1 MMVIHLRGIGEV
13 FNMLDSIM
21 AEYSQFEQ
29 TGDLLLGL
37 KIMQD
42 ATAARELLSPTD
54 RKHPC
59 LRINACA
66 LQALKQSTSR

>member
-42 ATAARELLSPTD
+42 ATAARRLCSSF
-54 RKHPC
+54 
-59 LRINACA
+59 A
-66 LQALKQSTSR
+66 